1 VITKQLTRNA
11 AGDPVLS
18 LRVTGADD
26 VYRFA
31 HGMQTLQVEFARKGT
46 LALTGLR
53 RMVGKAN
60 YGWLVDT
67 FHGSGRHSEI
77 DRRGAYERGYAD
89 ATADKAECVALA
101 LHSTFDAE
109 KIGDLIPQTV
119 WDDLLER
126 GLVHMGREPF
136 TEEGFTA
143 TTSVGTAL
151 LIAAL
156 ASPERTRQVE
166 AA

>member
-101 LHSTFDAE
+101 LHSTSRRREDRRPDSAD
-109 KIGDLIPQTV
+109 GVGRPV
-119 WDDLLER
+119 GAWPGSHGPR
-126 GLVHMGREPF
+126 AVH
-136 TEEGFTA
+136 
-143 TTSVGTAL
+143 
-151 LIAAL
+151 
-156 ASPERTRQVE
+156 
-166 AA
+166 

>member
-1 VITKQLTRNA
+1 
-11 AGDPVLS
+11 
-18 LRVTGADD
+18 
-26 VYRFA
+26 
-31 HGMQTLQVEFARKGT
+31 MQVEFAKKGT
-46 LALTGLR
+46 LVLTGLR
-53 RMVGKAN
+53 RMIGKAN

-89 ATADKAECVALA
+89 AIADKAELVALA
-101 LHSTFDAE
+101 LHVTFDTE
-109 KIGDLIPQTV
+109 KVGDAISQDV

-143 TTSVGTAL
+143 TTAVGVSL
-151 LIAAL
+151 LL
-156 ASPERTRQVE
+156 ASLSPERTRQVE